1 MRFLRAMFRLFCLL
15 VLTVTL
21 YLVWIGRIPL
31 IARNR
36 RSSWRGTMVGFWA
49 RSVLKLLGVH
59 VQVRGIPPQPPFFLV
74 SNHLSYLD
82 IVVFQSLVPCVF
94 LAKSEVS
101 RWPVIGWL
109 AREIGTLFI
118 KRESR
123 RDVLRANR
131 EIADELAKGDSVIL
145 FPEGTSSKG
154 EEVLP
159 FKSAL
164 FRPFEAGNIPI
175 HHAAISYQTPDGE
188 VSASESVC
196 WWGDMTFGSHFF
208 DLFPPEVQP
217 RKPRWPQPQAA

>member
-1 MRFLRAMFRLFCLL
+1 MFRLFCLL

-118 KRESR
+118 KRESPGR
-123 RDVLRANR
+123 NQWWAHPEFKR
-131 EIADELAKGDSVIL
+131 EQGRQNKHMDWLG
-145 FPEGTSSKG
+145 
-154 EEVLP
+154 
-159 FKSAL
+159 
-164 FRPFEAGNIPI
+164 
-175 HHAAISYQTPDGE
+175 SY
-188 VSASESVC
+188 
-196 WWGDMTFGSHFF
+196 
-208 DLFPPEVQP
+208 
-217 RKPRWPQPQAA
+217 